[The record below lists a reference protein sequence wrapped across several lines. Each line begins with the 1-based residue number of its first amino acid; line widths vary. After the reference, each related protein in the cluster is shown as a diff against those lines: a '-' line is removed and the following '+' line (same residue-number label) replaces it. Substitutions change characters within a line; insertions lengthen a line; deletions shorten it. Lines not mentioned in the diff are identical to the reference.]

1 MSAKLILEL
10 YAKISAVT
18 SQMLAAAQDQDWDL
32 LCELEDNCTEYVER
46 LKAIEVNHPNEMD
59 FSNKKIQH
67 VKNILENDRQIRE
80 IVSPWMR
87 KLNGL
92 INHSSTERK
101 LTRAYHQ

>member
-1 MSAKLILEL
+1 MTAKLVLDL

-32 LCELEDNCTEYVER
+32 LCELEESCTAYVER
-46 LKAIEVNHPNEMD
+46 LKTIETHHLNELEIAH
-59 FSNKKIQH
+59 KKVQY
-67 VKNILENDRQIRE
+67 VKSILENDRQIRE

-87 KLNGL
+87 KLNGM

-101 LTRAYHQ
+101 LNKAYQ